1 MGSPFCWFYFSF
13 IYFFS
18 NYFYLFFFFFCVHQD
33 LKSPNWSPGSSPG
46 SNTGFDVFLSPSLLV
61 LAKSIY

>member
-1 MGSPFCWFYFSF
+1 MGGPFCWFYFSF

-18 NYFYLFFFFFCVHQD
+18 NYFYLFFFFCVHQD

>member
-1 MGSPFCWFYFSF
+1 MGGPFCWFYFSF

-18 NYFYLFFFFFCVHQD
+18 NYFYSFFFFCVHQD

-46 SNTGFDVFLSPSLLV
+46 SNPGFDVTLSPSLLV